1 MPPPAIADGAGLTY
15 LRQRLNR
22 HLQVLGWP
30 EGDFLAR
37 FDLDG
42 FSGRRVSP
50 HAGGALPDLQDA
62 KSRNPDP
69 LAFLEMLGDQAYE
82 IAEDRLAL
90 AFREFMIGRQPCRQM
105 LERNGTAGLGTHWC
119 HRFARHDGLPSS
131 EARNAHTLGD
141 MIRDRK
147 ESDLCALSG
156 QNTALFAFA
165 PDAGLVLCAVHVG
178 GTFRNRSGNEAES
191 QQERRSFPEGV
202 PAPASATGS
211 AVRGLR
217 ALADSR

>member
-1 MPPPAIADGAGLTY
+1 MPPPAGADGAGLTY

-30 EGDFLAR
+30 ESDFLAR

-90 AFREFMIGRQPCRQM
+90 AFREFMIGRQPC
-105 LERNGTAGLGTHWC
+105 
-119 HRFARHDGLPSS
+119 DGLPSS

-147 ESDLCALSG
+147 ESGLCALSG
-156 QNTALFAFA
+156 
-165 PDAGLVLCAVHVG
+165 
-178 GTFRNRSGNEAES
+178 
-191 QQERRSFPEGV
+191 
-202 PAPASATGS
+202 
-211 AVRGLR
+211 
-217 ALADSR
+217 